1 MSDWVRVAAFEA
13 LRVGQ
18 PVVVELDDARV
29 LVSRIG
35 DGVHAIEDR
44 CTHDDGPL
52 AEGTVQGDEIVCPR
66 HGARFCL
73 RTGAALAAP
82 AFEDAGVFAVKVED
96 GDVWVRDDRWD

>member
-1 MSDWVRVAAFEA
+1 VSDWVRVAALDA
-13 LRVGQ
+13 LECGR

-35 DGVHAIEDR
+35 DAVHAIEDR

-52 AEGTVQGDEIVCPR
+52 AAGAVQGDEIVCPR

-82 AFEDAGVFAVKVED
+82 AFEDAAVFPVRVEA
-96 GDVWVRDDRWD
+96 GAVWVRDDRWD